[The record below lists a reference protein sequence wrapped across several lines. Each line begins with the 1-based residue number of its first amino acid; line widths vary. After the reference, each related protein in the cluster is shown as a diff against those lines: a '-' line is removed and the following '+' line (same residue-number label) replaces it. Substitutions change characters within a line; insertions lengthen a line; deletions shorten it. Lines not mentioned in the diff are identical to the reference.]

1 MNKQPHL
8 LLMGNPNVGKSV
20 IFSKLTGMEV
30 LTANYSGTTV
40 SYTKGTISYKKNK
53 ADLTD
58 VPGVYSLASE
68 SPAEQV
74 AIGFLEEKPDGI
86 IFVLDATNLTRSLY
100 FAFQVMQKQ
109 LPMVFALNL
118 SDVAERKGIRINSEL
133 LEEKL
138 GARVITT
145 IATRNHGM
153 RELLN
158 AAWEIDQH
166 AVPAFDTN
174 QMDDDQIWEAAESI
188 AAEVQ
193 VTENV
198 QVSWLDRLG
207 DSTMKIFPG
216 IPIAI
221 LVLLLSA
228 GVVVG
233 GGKGLRALI
242 FLPLVNDLY
251 APWITGVV
259 NRFFD
264 PGMLRNIMVG
274 DYGFLIKGI
283 EWPIALILPY
293 VFLFYIVLSFLEDSG
308 YLPRI
313 GVLVDGLLRRIG
325 IQGSNIVSFMM
336 GYGCAVPAILGS
348 RAASSYKERLI
359 IAAVVSLA
367 VPCVAQ
373 TGAFIALLGDHSMLV
388 LISVYLVSFLG
399 IITAGLVLDKVLPG
413 KTDPML
419 IEIPNLLLPDGK
431 ALLKKIWIRTKHF
444 LIEAEIPMIMAVG
457 LAAILVETGLLN
469 AISVYVSP
477 LVVTWLGLPVE
488 ATIGLILGII
498 RRELAVLPLLEL
510 DLSTLQ
516 MFIGAV
522 VSLFYLPCLS
532 VFAVLVKEFKVKVA
546 AVISVATIVTAF
558 VVGGVL
564 NHTLRFIISIF

>member
-1 MNKQPHL
+1 MSSQPQF

-30 LTANYSGTTV
+30 LTANYTGTTV
-40 SYTKGTISYKKNK
+40 TYTQGTITYGTKK
-53 ADLTD
+53 AILTD
-58 VPGVYSLASE
+58 VPGVYSLASQ
-68 SPAEQV
+68 SAAEQV
-74 AIGFLEEKPDGI
+74 AIGFLDERPDGI
-86 IFVLDATNLTRSLY
+86 IFVLDATNLERSLY
-100 FAFQVMQKQ
+100 FAFQVMQKRI
-109 LPMVFALNL
+109 PITFALNL
-118 SDVAERKGIRINSEL
+118 ADVAERKGIRIDHAK

-138 GARVITT
+138 GSRVIKT
-145 IATRNHGM
+145 IATRNQGLKELRRSIWSMQEEYGPGLDTSGM
-153 RELLN
+153 G
-158 AAWEIDQH
+158 DQ
-166 AVPAFDTN
+166 
-174 QMDDDQIWEAAESI
+174 QIWSAVDDI
-188 AAEVQ
+188 VKEVQ
-193 VTENV
+193 IHEEVD
-198 QVSWLDRLG
+198 VSYLDRFG
-207 DSTMKIFPG
+207 DFSMKVFPG

-221 LVLLLSA
+221 IVLLLSA
-228 GVVVG
+228 AVVVG

-251 APWITGVV
+251 APWITGIVSNLV
-259 NRFFD
+259 DNI
-264 PGMLRNIMVG
+264 MLRNIMVG

-293 VFLFYIVLSFLEDSG
+293 VFLFYVVLSFLEDSG

-313 GVLVDGLLRRIG
+313 GVLVDGVFRKIG

-373 TGAFIALLGDHSMLV
+373 TGAFIALLGDHSLLV
-388 LISVYLVSFLG
+388 LLLVYMVSFIG
-399 IITAGLVLDKVLPG
+399 IILTGLLMDKMIPG

-419 IEIPNLLLPDGK
+419 IEIPNLLMPDGK
-431 ALLKKIWIRTKHF
+431 ALIKKIWIRTKNF

-457 LAAILVETGLLN
+457 LAALMVETGFLN
-469 AISVYVSP
+469 AFSVYISP
-477 LVVTWLGLPVE
+477 LVTGWLGLPVE
-488 ATIGLILGII
+488 ASIGLILGVI

-546 AVISVATIVTAF
+546 AIISVSTIIIAF
-558 VVGGVL
+558 LVGGIL
-564 NHTLRFIISIF
+564 NHSIRFIISIF